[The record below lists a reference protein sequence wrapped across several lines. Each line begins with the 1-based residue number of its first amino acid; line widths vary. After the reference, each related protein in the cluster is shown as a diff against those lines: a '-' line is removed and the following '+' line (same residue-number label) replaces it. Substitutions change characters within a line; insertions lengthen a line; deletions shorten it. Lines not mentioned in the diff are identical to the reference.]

1 VTDSRENGLRWH
13 SEDEFEIDGI
23 VYACRPIHD
32 FFESTPE
39 RFCLRKPPE
48 LVRRLELLIRESGA
62 RTIVELGVFEGG
74 STGFIAQA
82 TRPER
87 LVCFDLESR
96 RDALEQMV
104 AARDLEEV
112 VRPHWEVD
120 QADGEALRSI
130 VREELGERSIDLV
143 IDDASH
149 LLGPTR
155 ASFDALFPML
165 RPGGLYLIE
174 DWAWA
179 HGITNAWPWETPLSV
194 LVFELVLTNAS
205 RPEAVERVDVDRA
218 WTQVTRGP
226 RELGD
231 DFSVLEHCGERGRML
246 LPPAGAGADPALAPG
261 RAAAG
266 KQGRG
271 RGRGLSRWARR
282 PGSRD
287 VG

>member
-1 VTDSRENGLRWH
+1 MAGPGDAELEWR

-23 VYACRPIHD
+23 AYACRPIHD
-32 FFESTPE
+32 FFESTSE

-48 LVRRLELLIRESGA
+48 LVRRLQQLIRDSSA
-62 RTIVELGVFEGG
+62 RTIVELGIFEGG

-87 LVCFDLESR
+87 LVCFDIEPA
-96 RDALEQMV
+96 RDALGQMV
-104 AARDLEEV
+104 EAKGLDEI

-130 VREELGERSIDLV
+130 VREELGDRPIDLV

-149 LLGPTR
+149 LLDPTR
-155 ASFDALFPML
+155 ASFDALFPLL
-165 RPGGLYLIE
+165 RPGGIYLIE
-174 DWAWA
+174 DWGWA

-194 LVFELVLTNAS
+194 LVFELVLANAG
-205 RPEAVERVDVDRA
+205 RPGAIERVDVDRA
-218 WTQVTRGP
+218 WTLVTRGP
-226 RELGD
+226 HELGD
-231 DFSVLEHCGERGRML
+231 DFSILEHCGERGRML
-246 LPPAGAGADPALAPG
+246 LPPVGAGADPALAPG
-261 RAAAG
+261 RSGGKEAG
-266 KQGRG
+266 RRRK
-271 RGRGLSRWARR
+271 GLSRWARR